1 MGNNITTS
9 QNIEYGELIPNDI
22 CITWKNVE
30 KQTSLAAREGQ
41 CCCGHN
47 KTLYIFGG
55 VLQGHGHDTE
65 PQESNDLLAFD
76 TGNRHYVYNDNSKRS
91 MGRI

>member
-30 KQTSLAAREGQ
+30 KQTSAREGQ
-41 CCCGHN
+41 CCCVHN

-55 VLQGHGHDTE
+55 VLQGHAHGDTE

-76 TGNRHYVYNDNSKRS
+76 TGNRRYVYNNSKGS